1 MKNRLES
8 FTPLMHFNEYKFI
21 EKFLK
26 PHHTFFEWGAGNG
39 TLYFSGLVNKLISLE
54 HDIDFYNQI
63 KITIDLFNADNIDL
77 IYVKPNSGDRTKS
90 RYEQFKDY
98 VDYPVVNNLDFDICL
113 IDGRARK
120 DCARVIHNY
129 IKPDTIVFVHDFNHN
144 DVEGY
149 EDKAYF
155 EDILSI
161 YDVVEYE
168 KSGRGIIAL
177 KRKENDLFSNK
188 E

>member
-1 MKNRLES
+1 MKNRLEF
-8 FTPLMHFNEYKFI
+8 FTPLMHRNEYKFV
-21 EKFLK
+21 EKFLN
-26 PHHTFFEWGAGNG
+26 PECTLFEWGAGNG
-39 TLYFSGLVNKLISLE
+39 TLYFSGLVKHLVSLE
-54 HDIDFYNQI
+54 HDIDYYETI
-63 KITIDLFNADNIDL
+63 KTNLDLFEVENVEL
-77 IYVKPNSGDRTKS
+77 IYVRPNSGDRTKS

-98 VDYPVVNNLDFDICL
+98 VDYPVTNNLQFDVYL

-120 DCARVIHNY
+120 DCAKIIHNY
-129 IKPDTIVFVHDFNHN
+129 IRKDDIVLIHDFNHN

-155 EDILSI
+155 EDILNI

-177 KRKENDLFSNK
+177 KRKYNDLFSV
-188 E
+188 EE